1 MWCPSCQAE
10 VAAEVTVD
18 NKCVRCATCGS
29 EVALAPN
36 MRTSVRT
43 REARELLERWANDRE
58 TSNESLPTPHFSNSD
73 RAPSRVQESSTPAEP
88 AAAQPRSKPKFRI
101 DRAHGSLSSGA
112 APELETPAAKAE
124 QHILNVRAREQSLA
138 DNDERFRAAHSRPH
152 ASFAAGPPQTVRSPR
167 IHQRHAVPFAP
178 PHFNVQTVIQNEERI
193 KTNWTSVAGQLL
205 AYGGVALL
213 TIGSSLVLWGYFGG
227 PESYAPTGWLI
238 TTAGQMLLFLGVV
251 TLVSGGMEQ
260 TTDEVKRRIEHL
272 GDRFLRIEQ
281 ATHELRGPYIPA
293 EYYDDPDAIESDRE
307 SEDAERTHRRSGH
320 SRGSR

>member
-1 MWCPSCQAE
+1 M
-10 VAAEVTVD
+10 
-18 NKCVRCATCGS
+18 
-29 EVALAPN
+29 
-36 MRTSVRT
+36 
-43 REARELLERWANDRE
+43 
-58 TSNESLPTPHFSNSD
+58 
-73 RAPSRVQESSTPAEP
+73 
-88 AAAQPRSKPKFRI
+88 
-101 DRAHGSLSSGA
+101 
-112 APELETPAAKAE
+112 
-124 QHILNVRAREQSLA
+124 
-138 DNDERFRAAHSRPH
+138 
-152 ASFAAGPPQTVRSPR
+152 
-167 IHQRHAVPFAP
+167 
-178 PHFNVQTVIQNEERI
+178 QTVIQNEERI